1 VAGDKTADA
10 FYRRSN
16 SVTDRTLC
24 ISVALLLVACGG
36 DSKSA
41 KDSTLARDL
50 ALANQATAEPQFT
63 DTALSASAKKPAAP
77 RTKTVTKEV
86 QALPQQ
92 SPAASPAEATP
103 APPVAAPFRGIL
115 AGATFALTTKGA
127 VCTTSLPGDKITAT
141 IAADV
146 VGENGAVIP
155 AGSTVV
161 LEVAQVTP
169 GNTPEAATITLAVRS
184 VIVNDQ
190 PVTVPSDVTVTSPLE
205 RHTMPRDKSA
215 DRKKVIGGVVAG
227 AIVGQIL
234 GRNTKSTVAGAVV
247 GGAAGAAAAAA
258 SGTKYDACLP
268 AGGTLRATTREA
280 VSLTPPQ

>member
-1 VAGDKTADA
+1 M
-10 FYRRSN
+10 
-16 SVTDRTLC
+16 C
-24 ISVALLLVACGG
+24 ISVALLLVACGA

-50 ALANQATAEPQFT
+50 SLANQATAEPQLT
-63 DTALSASAKKPAAP
+63 DTALSAPAKKPAAP
-77 RTKTVTKEV
+77 RTKAVTKEIV
-86 QALPQQ
+86 PAPPPQ
-92 SPAASPAEATP
+92 SPAALPVEATP

-169 GNTPEAATITLAVRS
+169 GDTPEAATIMLRIRS

-215 DRKKVIGGVVAG
+215 DRKKVLGGVVAG

-234 GRNTKSTVAGAVV
+234 GRNTKATVAGAVV

-280 VSLTPPQ
+280 VSLTPGQ